1 MNLSASF
8 PGARRDRN
16 WWDRSPATPPAPG
29 GPDPLWL
36 VVVAAVGLAVAI
48 LIVAAAIGLWRS
60 S

>member
-8 PGARRDRN
+8 PGPRRARS
-16 WWDRSPATPPAPG
+16 WLDRSRATPPAPG

-36 VVVAAVGLAVAI
+36 VVLAAVGLAVAI

>member
-1 MNLSASF
+1 VNLSASF
-8 PGARRDRN
+8 PGPRRARS
-16 WWDRSPATPPAPG
+16 WLDRSRATPPAPG

-36 VVVAAVGLAVAI
+36 VVLAAVGLAVAI